1 MISSTEIRD
10 KLLSIQF
17 SLIVSDLRIHPL
29 SKKATM
35 TIERKNHALPPR
47 STALSSNV
55 STVNRCW
62 HSEKINILSL
72 PNKNSK
78 NKNGKVLLSFLL
90 YITVVDHAPPKR
102 NMEQH
107 FRGPSRSIMN
117 GRCANGEF
125 LTSIN
130 FYTLLI
136 WWQLDF
142 KARFLLNSRD
152 AMQSRQRGLIIK

>member
-1 MISSTEIRD
+1 MNSSTEIRD

-35 TIERKNHALPPR
+35 TIERKNHALPPG
-47 STALSSNV
+47 STALSSSV
-55 STVNRCW
+55 SMVHRCW
-62 HSEKINILSL
+62 HSEKINILPL
-72 PNKNSK
+72 PNINNK

-90 YITVVDHAPPKR
+90 YITVVDHAPRR

-117 GRCANGEF
+117 GRCANGEL
-125 LTSIN
+125 LTSID

-136 WWQLDF
+136 W
-142 KARFLLNSRD
+142 
-152 AMQSRQRGLIIK
+152 

>member
-1 MISSTEIRD
+1 MNSSTEIRD

-47 STALSSNV
+47 RTALSNSV
-55 STVNRCW
+55 STVHRCW
-62 HSEKINILSL
+62 HSEKINILPL
-72 PNKNSK
+72 PNINNK
-78 NKNGKVLLSFLL
+78 NKNGKVLLSFHILQSS
-90 YITVVDHAPPKR
+90 ITPPKR

-136 WWQLDF
+136 W
-142 KARFLLNSRD
+142 
-152 AMQSRQRGLIIK
+152 

>member
-1 MISSTEIRD
+1 MNSSTEIRD

-47 STALSSNV
+47 STALSISV
-55 STVNRCW
+55 STVHRCW
-62 HSEKINILSL
+62 HSERLIFSPSQTKIIKIKMEKFCFHFSCILQS
-72 PNKNSK
+72 S
-78 NKNGKVLLSFLL
+78 
-90 YITVVDHAPPKR
+90 ITPPRR

-136 WWQLDF
+136 W
-142 KARFLLNSRD
+142 
-152 AMQSRQRGLIIK
+152 